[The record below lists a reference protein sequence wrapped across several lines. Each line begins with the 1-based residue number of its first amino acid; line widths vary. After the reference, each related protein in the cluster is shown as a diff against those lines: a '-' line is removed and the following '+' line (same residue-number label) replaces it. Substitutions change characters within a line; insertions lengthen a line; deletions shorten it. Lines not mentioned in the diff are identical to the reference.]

1 MQVDTCEGLAADHH
15 YRSNAQSEG
24 SAQSSRVRRVSRE
37 FCGLNTDL
45 PCEPASSIFVRADS
59 TKITLW
65 KALIVGEH
73 PQTPCCGTAAGCPC
87 ALRVLQLEATRS
99 ASSTS

>member
-1 MQVDTCEGLAADHH
+1 MQVDTCEGLASDHH
-15 YRSNAQSEG
+15 YRSNAQGEG
-24 SAQSSRVRRVSRE
+24 SAQNSRVKRVSRE

-65 KALIVGEH
+65 KALIVGECL
-73 PQTPCCGTAAGCPC
+73 PASC
-87 ALRVLQLEATRS
+87 AWVL
-99 ASSTS
+99 